1 LKKALQFFHDL
12 PARDQALPVAV
23 DSSFSIDTISE
34 MLIMRSSLV
43 ATPSLRS
50 EFEQQL
56 CVQLLSLSELVEI
69 LVDRVLELEERLQL
83 VEGQHLEAST
93 GFESAE
99 QAGELLSASELKVRS
114 LRNRLTPS
122 TVVPL
127 KPEDVVEER
136 IEDQITGDHPY
147 EDQTIVDQRVEQV
160 LQSAEAPI
168 EAASDSEMEYV
179 DDPQIDL
186 LSA

>member
-1 LKKALQFFHDL
+1 
-12 PARDQALPVAV
+12 
-23 DSSFSIDTISE
+23 
-34 MLIMRSSLV
+34 V

-56 CVQLLSLSELVEI
+56 CVQLLSLSEVVEV
-69 LVDRVLELEERLQL
+69 LVDRVLDLEERLQL
-83 VEGQHLEAST
+83 VEGQQLEAST

-99 QAGELLSASELKVRS
+99 QAGELLSASESKVRS

-127 KPEDVVEER
+127 KPEAVIEER
-136 IEDQITGDHPY
+136 IEDQITADHSSEDHPIA
-147 EDQTIVDQRVEQV
+147 DQPAEQV
-160 LQSAEAPI
+160 LQSTEDLI

>member
-1 LKKALQFFHDL
+1 
-12 PARDQALPVAV
+12 
-23 DSSFSIDTISE
+23 
-34 MLIMRSSLV
+34 M

-56 CVQLLSLSELVEI
+56 CVQLLSLSEVVEV
-69 LVDRVLELEERLQL
+69 LVDRVLDLEVRLQL
-83 VEGQHLEAST
+83 VEGQQLEAST

-114 LRNRLTPS
+114 LRNRLSPS

-127 KPEDVVEER
+127 KPEAVIEER
-136 IEDQITGDHPY
+136 IEDQITAEHPS
-147 EDQTIVDQRVEQV
+147 EHLTIADQPAEQV
-160 LQSAEAPI
+160 LQSAEDLI

>member
-1 LKKALQFFHDL
+1 
-12 PARDQALPVAV
+12 
-23 DSSFSIDTISE
+23 
-34 MLIMRSSLV
+34 MLITRLSLV

-56 CVQLLSLSELVEI
+56 CVQLLSLSEVVEV
-69 LVDRVLELEERLQL
+69 LVDRVLDLEERLQL
-83 VEGQHLEAST
+83 VEGQQLEAST

-127 KPEDVVEER
+127 KPEAVIEER
-136 IEDQITGDHPY
+136 IEAQIAANHTSEENTIADQPA
-147 EDQTIVDQRVEQV
+147 EQV
-160 LQSAEAPI
+160 LQSAEDVI

>member
-1 LKKALQFFHDL
+1 
-12 PARDQALPVAV
+12 
-23 DSSFSIDTISE
+23 
-34 MLIMRSSLV
+34 M

-56 CVQLLSLSELVEI
+56 CVQLLSLSEVVEV
-69 LVDRVLELEERLQL
+69 LVDRVLDLEERLQL

-93 GFESAE
+93 DFESAE

-127 KPEDVVEER
+127 KPEAVLEER
-136 IEDQITGDHPY
+136 IEDQITAVNPSEDHTIA
-147 EDQTIVDQRVEQV
+147 DQPVEQV
-160 LQSAEAPI
+160 LQSAEDFI
-168 EAASDSEMEYV
+168 EAASDGEMEYV

>member
-1 LKKALQFFHDL
+1 
-12 PARDQALPVAV
+12 
-23 DSSFSIDTISE
+23 
-34 MLIMRSSLV
+34 M

-56 CVQLLSLSELVEI
+56 CVQLLSLSEVVEV
-69 LVDRVLELEERLQL
+69 LVDRVLDLEEHLQL
-83 VEGQHLEAST
+83 VEGQQLEASADL
-93 GFESAE
+93 ESAE

-127 KPEDVVEER
+127 KPEAVIEER
-136 IEDQITGDHPY
+136 IEDQITAVPPSEDHTIA
-147 EDQTIVDQRVEQV
+147 DQPAEQV
-160 LQSAEAPI
+160 LQSAEDLI

>member
-1 LKKALQFFHDL
+1 MG
-12 PARDQALPVAV
+12 V
-23 DSSFSIDTISE
+23 DSAFSIDTISKI
-34 MLIMRSSLV
+34 LVTRLSLV

-56 CVQLLSLSELVEI
+56 CMQLLSLSEVVEV
-69 LVDRVLELEERLQL
+69 LVDRVLDLEERLQL
-83 VEGQHLEAST
+83 VEGQQLEAST

-99 QAGELLSASELKVRS
+99 QAGELLSASELKVLS

-127 KPEDVVEER
+127 KPEAVIEES
-136 IEDQITGDHPY
+136 IEDQITAEHPSDDH
-147 EDQTIVDQRVEQV
+147 TIADQRAEQV
-160 LQSAEAPI
+160 LQSAEDLV

>member
-1 LKKALQFFHDL
+1 
-12 PARDQALPVAV
+12 
-23 DSSFSIDTISE
+23 
-34 MLIMRSSLV
+34 M

-56 CVQLLSLSELVEI
+56 CVQLLSLSEVVEV
-69 LVDRVLELEERLQL
+69 LVDRVLDLEERLQL
-83 VEGQHLEAST
+83 VEGQQLEASI

-127 KPEDVVEER
+127 KPEAVIEER
-136 IEDQITGDHPY
+136 IEDQIIADHPY
-147 EDQTIVDQRVEQV
+147 EDQTIADQPAEQV
-160 LQSAEAPI
+160 LQSAEALI

>member
-1 LKKALQFFHDL
+1 
-12 PARDQALPVAV
+12 
-23 DSSFSIDTISE
+23 
-34 MLIMRSSLV
+34 MLITRLSLV

-56 CVQLLSLSELVEI
+56 CVQLLSLSEVVEV
-69 LVDRVLELEERLQL
+69 LVDRVLDLEERLQL
-83 VEGQHLEAST
+83 VEGQQLEAST
-93 GFESAE
+93 GCESAE

-122 TVVPL
+122 TVVSL
-127 KPEDVVEER
+127 KPEAVIDKR
-136 IEDQITGDHPY
+136 IEDQIITDHPS
-147 EDQTIVDQRVEQV
+147 EDHTIADQHSEQV
-160 LQSAEAPI
+160 FHSAEDLI